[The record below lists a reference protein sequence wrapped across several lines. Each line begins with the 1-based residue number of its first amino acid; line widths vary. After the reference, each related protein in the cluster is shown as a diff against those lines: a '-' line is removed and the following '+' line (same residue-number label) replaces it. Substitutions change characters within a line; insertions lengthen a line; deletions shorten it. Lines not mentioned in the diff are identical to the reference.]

1 MAFKKITLIRDYNWG
16 VYPYIEFDRK
26 ENGKAYAHVA
36 MDKELSFDIIEE
48 KQHIADVL
56 DGYTKM
62 FSLAA
67 KHAREQQG

>member
-1 MAFKKITLIRDYNWG
+1 MAFEKFTLIRDYNWG

-26 ENGKAYAHVA
+26 DHGKAYAHVA
-36 MDKELSFDIIEE
+36 MDKDVSFDIVADE
-48 KQHIADVL
+48 QHLADIL
-56 DGYTKM
+56 DWYAEM